1 MTRNRTKRS
10 IVTAACLTLLAS
22 AVGVSSAA
30 AYALSGVG
38 GRMGSVDPD
47 RWDNGL
53 AVGAHLEFE
62 QPDTRVHLQPGFIY
76 WSNDGLSDFN
86 PNFDLYYHFGSP
98 GRVSPYVGGGAA
110 IHAYSYDGPGSPGTD
125 LGANLFA
132 GVAFPSASAR
142 FFVEGRYAATDRSQA
157 SIMGG
162 VTLPLAGR

>member
-10 IVTAACLTLLAS
+10 IATAACLTFLAT
-22 AVGVSSAA
+22 AVGVGSAA
-30 AYALSGVG
+30 AYGLSGIG
-38 GRMGSVDPD
+38 GRMGSLDPD
-47 RWDNGL
+47 GWNDGL

-86 PNFDLYYHFGSP
+86 PNFDLYYHFGP
-98 GRVSPYVGGGAA
+98 AGTISPYVGGGAA
-110 IHAYSYDGPGSPGTD
+110 IHAYSYDGPGGPGTD
-125 LGANLFA
+125 LGANFFA
-132 GVAFPSASAR
+132 GVRFPSRTAD

-162 VTLPLAGR
+162 VTLPLVGR